1 MSNISVVYG
10 YGFETEYNFQKFS
23 DFLKNHRAA
32 FCRSEKENKL
42 YEEFEQLSFSSGCD
56 IEEFFESYAGDVNEI
71 EGAGSVIANIMYRET
86 GIRFICCLA
95 DGDCDTL
102 EAVLFS
108 EKYPWSMTE
117 KEKNLKE
124 KELEKICQDYMSEL
138 GIPGHPKYLAQE
150 YFCG

>member
-42 YEEFEQLSFSSGCD
+42 YEEFEQLSSDCNIG
-56 IEEFFESYAGDVNEI
+56 EFFEGYAGDVNEI

-95 DGDCDTL
+95 DGDCNTN

-108 EKYPWSMTE
+108 ETYPWKLSAEEKKLTE
-117 KEKNLKE
+117 A
-124 KELEKICQDYMSEL
+124 ELTSICQRYMLEL
-138 GIPGHPKYLAQE
+138 GISGTPEYLAQE
-150 YFCG
+150 YYCD

>member
-42 YEEFEQLSFSSGCD
+42 YEEFEQLSSDCNIG
-56 IEEFFESYAGDVNEI
+56 EFFEGYAGDVNEI

-108 EKYPWSMTE
+108 EKYPWCFTE
-117 KEKNLKE
+117 KERTLKE
-124 KELEKICQDYMSEL
+124 KELERICQDYMSEL

-150 YFCG
+150 YYCD